1 MEFNE
6 FISAGEDLKI
16 EINSDGLKKWMF
28 ESKSF

>member
-16 EINSDGLKKWMF
+16 DVNSNGLKKWMF
-28 ESKSF
+28 E